1 MDATNYFNTLSGDA
15 KTDFLA
21 ASVYLDGDKFDEL
34 GRNVS
39 AQARRQKLV
48 PWVLV
53 DRQGVPVDDPP
64 PAKRLT
70 SADRG
75 WLDTQST
82 RARLVVD

>member
-15 KTDFLA
+15 KTDFLS
-21 ASVYLDGDKFDEL
+21 ASVNLDDDKFDEL

-53 DRQGVPVDDPP
+53 DRQRVPVEDPP
-64 PAKRLT
+64 QVKR
-70 SADRG
+70 A
-75 WLDTQST
+75 
-82 RARLVVD
+82 RAAEPRLVVD

>member
-1 MDATNYFNTLSGDA
+1 MDATNYFSNLSADA

-21 ASVYLDGDKFDEL
+21 ASVNLDADKFDDL

-53 DRQGVPVDDPP
+53 DRQRVPVEDPP
-64 PAKRLT
+64 QPKRAWADTL
-70 SADRG
+70 SARP
-75 WLDTQST
+75 
-82 RARLVVD
+82 RLVVD